1 MAAWKRITIGTAMA
15 GVAVAAIVGFG
26 QASKPAAAECPA
38 CPVPSVKAD
47 AAVALEW
54 TGPADVRIHRAA
66 EYTLTVRN
74 VCAHPVQAV
83 AVQVRPPQ
91 HAKMTAPESARESDG
106 VWIFD
111 IGTLEAG
118 KSVPLKMTLTHTTRG
133 EGKCQA
139 WVTCTGTAGMKVDVK
154 EPKLEVELNAPKSV
168 AVFDSFKV
176 GFTVRNAGN
185 APAEFVGYELKRIDE
200 LPRFHPVVF
209 QTGILTGH
217 EKGTVKT
224 LAPNAS
230 EGASSVVTIEA
241 SGDAVYELTAT
252 DSDGKQVSTRATVRV
267 IAPKLNVTV
276 TGPKDLLVNRKATY
290 TVRVDNVGE
299 IPVKNVAVATPVP
312 ADWRPEAMGTRHF
325 PELAPGEST
334 TYTFAGIPTAAGAAT
349 FSADVTGDRNAKAT
363 GSFTT
368 TVDGIAALRMETIDT
383 VDPVEKGQ
391 ETVYEIRVTNT
402 GTKADS
408 NVVVSCPLPG
418 ALQLVSATG
427 PVGHTATNLP
437 GLTQVKFEPVR
448 ELAPN
453 VEVVYLVKVKAV
465 AAGDVR
471 FKAELNS
478 RHLTTSVVKE
488 ESTRVYGE

>member
-1 MAAWKRITIGTAMA
+1 MAAWKRITVGAAMA
-15 GVAVAAIVGFG
+15 GVAVAAVVGFG
-26 QASKPAAAECPA
+26 QASKPAAAECPV
-38 CPVPSVKAD
+38 CPLPVAKAD

-54 TGPADVRIHRAA
+54 TGPADVRVNRPA

-91 HAKMTAPESARESDG
+91 HAKLTAPEAARETDG
-106 VWIFD
+106 VWVFD
-111 IGTLEAG
+111 VGTLDAG
-118 KSVPLKMTLTHTTRG
+118 KSVPLKMTLTHTARG

-154 EPKLEVELNAPKSV
+154 EPKLEVALNAPKSV
-168 AVFDSFKV
+168 AVNDSFKV
-176 GFTVRNAGN
+176 GFTVPNTGN
-185 APAEFVGYELKRIDE
+185 APAEFVRYELKRIDE
-200 LPRFHPVVF
+200 LPRFHPVAF
-209 QTGILTGH
+209 QTTLPGGH
-217 EKGTVKT
+217 EQGGIKS
-224 LAPNAS
+224 LAPTSS
-230 EGASSVVTIEA
+230 EGASSNETVEA
-241 SGDAVYELTAT
+241 AGNAVYEFTAT
-252 DSDGKQVSTRATVRV
+252 DSDGQQVTTRATVRV
-267 IAPKLNVTV
+267 IAPKLNVSV

-299 IPVKNVAVATPVP
+299 IPVKNVAVSTPVP
-312 ADWRPEAMGTRHF
+312 ADWRPEAMGTRQF
-325 PELAPGEST
+325 PELAPGASAT
-334 TYTFAGIPTAAGAAT
+334 FTFAGIPTAAGTAT

-363 GSFTT
+363 GSFTAA
-368 TVDGIAALRMETIDT
+368 VDGVPALRMETVDA

-391 ETVYEIRVTNT
+391 ETTYEIRVTNT
-402 GTKADS
+402 GTKADA

-453 VEVVYLVKVKAV
+453 VEVVYRVKVKAV